1 MTGFSGI
8 QVALQAL
15 LAQQTALEIKQ
26 NNVANAN
33 TKGYH
38 RQEAIMKAG
47 FPVKSMA
54 FTSSAGQ
61 QNIGTGVYVDR
72 IQRFSLEFYD
82 TRYRSQM
89 GENSKFDMMTSML
102 TEVEISLADTSS
114 DGIAQRMNE
123 FFAGWQTVA
132 TDPDIGAL
140 RDDLLERTQ
149 SMTEAFNNRALRL
162 IEIQKDQ
169 DLALTQRVDDINNI
183 TKQIGELNA
192 EIGRSQGAKTQPNAQ
207 LDERD
212 RLLDQLSQLIG
223 ITSHVQDNGQ
233 VIVSLQG
240 HAMVLGN
247 QTFKLEATAVAAN
260 NNMVKIN
267 WADDQSKTGLKFL
280 SGEVAGILYTRDVV
294 MEDQKKQLND
304 TVISLMNRVNAIHTS
319 GYDLVGNRGE
329 PLFTATAGQEALS
342 FSLAITDSRKIAAS
356 LPSAPPAL
364 PLTQLATPGDGNNAL
379 AIANVMNSHSLP
391 AWVAPPAN
399 WDTPPFPLPTGWT
412 PPDPIFSNYGEDS
425 ISHYNSSRVTS
436 LALEIRHA
444 KTGASDSNNLLTAMD
459 EQREQVSGVNLDE
472 EAANMVKYQRA
483 YQAAARLMNVF
494 DEMLDRVVNTLGMG
508 GR

>member
-15 LAQQTALEIKQ
+15 LAQQTALEITQ

-47 FPVKSMA
+47 FPVRSMA

-89 GENSKFDMMTSML
+89 GENSKFNMMTSML

-123 FFAGWQTVA
+123 FFNGWQTVA

-162 IEIQKDQ
+162 IQIQQDQ

-247 QTFKLEATAVAAN
+247 
-260 NNMVKIN
+260 
-267 WADDQSKTGLKFL
+267 
-280 SGEVAGILYTRDVV
+280 
-294 MEDQKKQLND
+294 
-304 TVISLMNRVNAIHTS
+304 
-319 GYDLVGNRGE
+319 
-329 PLFTATAGQEALS
+329 
-342 FSLAITDSRKIAAS
+342 
-356 LPSAPPAL
+356 
-364 PLTQLATPGDGNNAL
+364 
-379 AIANVMNSHSLP
+379 
-391 AWVAPPAN
+391 
-399 WDTPPFPLPTGWT
+399 
-412 PPDPIFSNYGEDS
+412 
-425 ISHYNSSRVTS
+425 
-436 LALEIRHA
+436 
-444 KTGASDSNNLLTAMD
+444 
-459 EQREQVSGVNLDE
+459 
-472 EAANMVKYQRA
+472 
-483 YQAAARLMNVF
+483 
-494 DEMLDRVVNTLGMG
+494 
-508 GR
+508 